1 MLLQQMDESLTKE
14 QCWYQIGEECIELRR
29 SGVTRHEAARRVGL
43 KYDCSADAVGHRER
57 YAKAID
63 RIREINPNGAEALLF
78 GKISLQYSKVILPSK
93 KQPKAI
99 QSALERLANP
109 NVTFADVFPE
119 YSGKAK
125 KSVKDVP
132 AYDPD
137 AQVTG
142 LLYTMPSWMDC
153 LERVGLGTDFGV
165 ISVDSFHW
173 LQKALDELKTLA
185 ENIIKIMTEAAK

>member
-1 MLLQQMDESLTKE
+1 MQQMDESLTKE

-43 KYDCSADAVGHRER
+43 KYDCSADTVGHRES

-63 RIREINPNGAEALLF
+63 RIRKISQNGAEALLS
-78 GKISLQYSKVILPSK
+78 GKISLPYSKVILLSK

-99 QSALERLANP
+99 QSAMERLANP

-119 YSGKAK
+119 YGGKAR

-153 LERVGLGTDFGV
+153 LERVGLGTDFGA
-165 ISVDSFHW
+165 ISTNSYHR
-173 LQKALDELKTLA
+173 LQRTLTELKSLA
-185 ENIIKIMTEAAK
+185 EEIMKIMTEAAK